1 MIEFVYLALGFLAI
15 ALVVFGVAVL
25 NLWAKVERLS
35 NPYSKARATVV
46 PKRVPVM
53 PKGKR

>member
-1 MIEFVYLALGFLAI
+1 MEFVYLAIGVLAL
-15 ALVVFGVAVL
+15 ALVVVGVAVIGL
-25 NLWAKVERLS
+25 YARIERLS

>member
-25 NLWAKVERLS
+25 DLWAKVERLS

>member
-1 MIEFVYLALGFLAI
+1 MIEFVCLALGFLAI

-25 NLWAKVERLS
+25 DLWVKVERLFS
-35 NPYSKARATVV
+35 PYSKARATVLS
-46 PKRVPVM
+46 KRVPVM